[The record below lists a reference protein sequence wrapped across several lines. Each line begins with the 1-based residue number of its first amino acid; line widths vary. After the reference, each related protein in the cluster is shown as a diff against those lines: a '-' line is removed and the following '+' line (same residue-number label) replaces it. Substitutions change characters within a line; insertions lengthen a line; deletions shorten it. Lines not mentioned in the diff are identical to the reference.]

1 MNGKMCL
8 PRLSL
13 QLPLLPQRRTRSPRK
28 EAPLR
33 VLGQRPP
40 VTIAKATAPCWTL
53 WVALRSAL
61 TCRSETGS
69 PVPAEY
75 GVSRH
80 PTRARPVDSG
90 EGKGAGPGAAWLQ
103 TKESPTPSSRP
114 NDLPLLL
121 LDLPSAAF
129 PAVTV
134 SQARLSL
141 PEGAADKMRESR
153 GPQEQQGKSLGGLSR
168 CVPSSELRA
177 GGVWGRVR
185 LHLSAWA
192 GRIERG

>member
-1 MNGKMCL
+1 MDELNCLKGKRNLNGKMCL

-13 QLPLLPQRRTRSPRK
+13 QFPLLPQRRTRSPRK

-103 TKESPTPSSRP
+103 TKESPTPSRGQTTSLCYCWTSLPPRSQRSLFHRP
-114 NDLPLLL
+114 
-121 LDLPSAAF
+121 AF
-129 PAVTV
+129 PYLRVQPTRCA
-134 SQARLSL
+134 SQGDPRSSKAKVW
-141 PEGAADKMRESR
+141 EG
-153 GPQEQQGKSLGGLSR
+153 
-168 CVPSSELRA
+168 
-177 GGVWGRVR
+177 
-185 LHLSAWA
+185 
-192 GRIERG
+192 

>member
-1 MNGKMCL
+1 MCL
-8 PRLSL
+8 PCPSL

-40 VTIAKATAPCWTL
+40 VTITKATVPCWTL
-53 WVALRSAL
+53 RVVLLSSL
-61 TCRSETGS
+61 SCRSETGS

-75 GVSRH
+75 GFPGILQERTQRIV
-80 PTRARPVDSG
+80 AR
-90 EGKGAGPGAAWLQ
+90 GKGAGSGAAWLQ

-114 NDLPLLL
+114 TDLPLLL

-141 PEGAADKMRESR
+141 PEGAADKMREPR
-153 GPQEQQGKSLGGLSR
+153 GPQEQQGRSLGGLSR

-177 GGVWGRVR
+177 GGVWGRVW
-185 LHLSAWA
+185 LYLSAWA